1 MFSFICS
8 FALGSVAIL
17 MFARARFEFT
27 KTVAL
32 VPAMMAGI
40 ELFFAGVLEPAMFP
54 VMTVLLTAFRAAM
67 IGFGLFVLHED
78 AKMAAR
84 REEKRRRCARQVLCA
99 THGIEPV
106 RTVKETTVR
115 VSEAA

>member
-8 FALGSVAIL
+8 FVLGSVAIV

-32 VPAMMAGI
+32 VPAAMALT
-40 ELFFAGVLEPAMFP
+40 ELFFASVLEPAMFP
-54 VMTVLLTAFRAAM
+54 VLTVLLTAFRVAAA
-67 IGFGLFVLHED
+67 GFGLFVLRED

-84 REEKRRRCARQVLCA
+84 RSEKRRRCARQVLCA
-99 THGIEPV
+99 SHGIQPV
-106 RTVKETTVR
+106 TTEKSQNIR
-115 VSEAA
+115 VFEAA

>member
-32 VPAMMAGI
+32 FPAVMAAI
-40 ELFFAGVLEPAMFP
+40 ELFFASVLDPAMFP
-54 VMTVLLTAFRAAM
+54 VLTAVLTALRASM
-67 IGFGLFVLHED
+67 VLFGLFVLRED

-106 RTVKETTVR
+106 RTVKSEAVR